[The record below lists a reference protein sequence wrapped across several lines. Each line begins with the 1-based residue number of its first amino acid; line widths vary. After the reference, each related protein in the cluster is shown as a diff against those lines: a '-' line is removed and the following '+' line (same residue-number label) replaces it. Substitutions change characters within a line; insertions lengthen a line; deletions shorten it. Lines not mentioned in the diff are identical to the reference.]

1 MYRTYSHQLG
11 EEVQS
16 ISGWYRLHTE
26 GRISFQGKE
35 FLYVVGDGVVDS
47 SCCGVGGCRYAIVP
61 GRIVRWMSETN
72 EEGVVTSQVEPVS
85 DRRTREELARLISTK
100 EAVTQVQFW

>member
-1 MYRTYSHQLG
+1 MVRTYSHQLG
-11 EEVQS
+11 EEVHS

-26 GRISFQGKE
+26 GRMSFQGKE
-35 FLYVVGDGVVDS
+35 YLYVVGDGVVDS

-61 GRIVRWMSETN
+61 GRIVRWMSGTN

-85 DRRTREELARLISTK
+85 DRRWREGLTRLIIRK
-100 EAVTQVQFW
+100 EGVTQVQFW